1 MVYKK
6 FKDYKLGII
15 KMLFIRREPAEV
27 LKEIEALET
36 SNSITPSQV
45 QQLTDMVFNGEIYKI
60 LRPANMS
67 QALASRLKYDQ
78 QIFVYK
84 GSIIASYYPDTGTA
98 VLE

>member
-1 MVYKK
+1 MVYNK
-6 FKDYKLGII
+6 FKDYKLKII
-15 KMLFIRREPAEV
+15 KMLFIRKNPADV

-36 SNSITPSQV
+36 SNSITLSQV
-45 QQLTDMVFNGEIYKI
+45 QQLVDMVFNGNIYKI

-67 QALASRLKYDQ
+67 QELAIRLKYDQ

-84 GSIIASYYPDTGTA
+84 GRIIASYYADTGTA

>member
-6 FKDYKLGII
+6 FKDYKLQII
-15 KMLFIRREPAEV
+15 KMLFICKEPSEV
-27 LKEIEALET
+27 LKEIEKLET

-60 LRPANMS
+60 LRPSNMS
-67 QALASRLKYDQ
+67 QALANRLKYDQ

-84 GSIIASYYPDTGTA
+84 GRIIASYYADTGTA

>member
-6 FKDYKLGII
+6 YKDYKLSII
-15 KMLFIRREPAEV
+15 KMLFIRKDPAEV

-60 LRPANMS
+60 LRPANMT
-67 QALASRLKYDQ
+67 QALAARLKYDQ

-84 GSIIASYYPDTGTA
+84 GQIIASYYADTGTA